1 MKKQTIDNVELVL
14 AHPVEVNVEWIGQAE
29 PLRLL
34 SACWMTIAPGD
45 LPLTPR
51 VIGHPGTGK
60 TTLAMTA
67 GAARKQDV
75 YIMQCTSDTRPE
87 DLLVTPVLSAQG
99 AIAYHASPLLTAA
112 ITGGVAIL
120 DEGNRMS
127 EKSWAS
133 LAGLFDHRRTVES
146 IVAGVVVR
154 AHPEFR
160 AAVTM
165 NEDSSTFEVPD
176 YIMSRLQPGI
186 EIGFPNRD
194 DEMHILS
201 YNLPF
206 SAEEVLDLCVNFL
219 QQAHGL
225 DLPFSIRD
233 GITIARLVLK
243 RRHTDP
249 ATPTDDLFRQSV
261 MQVLGAEAHDLDAL
275 AAKRKLS
282 GEHLPG
288 MHLGDFF
295 FGDND
300 LLNPDADKDDER

>member
-1 MKKQTIDNVELVL
+1 MKKHTIDNVEIVIS
-14 AHPVEVNVEWIGQAE
+14 HPVEVAGAWIGQVE
-29 PLRLL
+29 PLRQLA
-34 SACWMTIAPGD
+34 ACWLTVAAND

-51 VIGHPGTGK
+51 IIGHPGTGK

-67 GAARKQDV
+67 GAARNQAV

-87 DLLVTPVLSAQG
+87 DLLITPVLSAQG
-99 AIAYHASPLLTAA
+99 AIAYHASPLLSAA
-112 ITGGVAIL
+112 IAGGVAVL

-127 EKSWAS
+127 EQSWAS

-146 IVAGVVVR
+146 IVAGVVVK

-165 NEDSSTFEVPD
+165 NEDSSTFEIPD

-194 DEMHILS
+194 DEMRILA

-206 SAEEVLDLCVNFL
+206 SPEEVLDRCVNFL

-233 GITIARLVLK
+233 GITLVRYIVK
-243 RRHTDP
+243 RRSADP
-249 ATPTDDLFRQSV
+249 AADTGDLFKQAV
-261 MQVLGAEAHDLDAL
+261 TQVLGTEALDLDGL

-300 LLNPDADKDDER
+300 TLNPDSGDDER

>member
-1 MKKQTIDNVELVL
+1 
-14 AHPVEVNVEWIGQAE
+14 
-29 PLRLL
+29 L
-34 SACWMTIAPGD
+34 SACWLTIAPAD
-45 LPLTPR
+45 QPLTPR
-51 VIGHPGTGK
+51 IIGHPGTGK

-67 GAARKQDV
+67 GAARRQSV

-99 AIAYHASPLLTAA
+99 TIAYHASPLLTAA

-146 IVAGVVVR
+146 IVAGVVIH
-154 AHPEFR
+154 AHRDFR

-165 NEDSSTFEVPD
+165 NEDSSTFEIPD

-186 EIGFPNRD
+186 ELGFPSRD
-194 DEMHILS
+194 DEMRILA

-206 SAEEVLDLCVNFL
+206 SDEEVLELCVAFL
-219 QQAHGL
+219 QKAHGL
-225 DLPFSIRD
+225 DLSFSIRD

-243 RRHTDP
+243 RRHADP
-249 ATPTDDLFRQSV
+249 SAATDDLFKQAV
-261 MQVLGAEAHDLDAL
+261 MQVLGAEALDLDGL

-300 LLNPDADKDDER
+300 LLNPDAPEDTER